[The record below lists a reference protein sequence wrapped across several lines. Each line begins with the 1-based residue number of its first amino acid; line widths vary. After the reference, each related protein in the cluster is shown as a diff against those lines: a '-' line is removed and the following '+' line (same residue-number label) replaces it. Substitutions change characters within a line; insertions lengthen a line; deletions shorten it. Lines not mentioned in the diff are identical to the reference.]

1 MSAEWS
7 LPNDVPSVPGVG
19 TGGQSWR
26 RAATRAAAWLGGA
39 LGDLRRGVL
48 GDLRARLAP
57 ADALAR
63 TRLAETLAHQ
73 LTQTVE

>member
-1 MSAEWS
+1 M
-7 LPNDVPSVPGVG
+7 VPTERCPVKFRGSEPK
-19 TGGQSWR
+19 GQSWR

-39 LGDLRRGVL
+39 L

>member
-1 MSAEWS
+1 V
-7 LPNDVPSVPGVG
+7 VPTERCPVSSGGSEPE
-19 TGGQSWR
+19 GQSWR